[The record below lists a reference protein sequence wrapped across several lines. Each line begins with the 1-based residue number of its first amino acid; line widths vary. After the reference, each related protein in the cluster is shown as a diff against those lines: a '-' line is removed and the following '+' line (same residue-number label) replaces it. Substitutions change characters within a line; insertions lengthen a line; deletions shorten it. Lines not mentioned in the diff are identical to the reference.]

1 MKLAFGYRQEK
12 KMTCAFPFPFPFP
25 FFILS
30 IPKVY
35 LATVESGVN
44 ARGASALMTNGTK
57 YFD

>member
-12 KMTCAFPFPFPFP
+12 KMTCAFPFPFPF
-25 FFILS
+25 FILS
-30 IPKVY
+30 IPKVS

>member
-12 KMTCAFPFPFPFP
+12 KMTRAFPFP

-30 IPKVY
+30 IPKVS